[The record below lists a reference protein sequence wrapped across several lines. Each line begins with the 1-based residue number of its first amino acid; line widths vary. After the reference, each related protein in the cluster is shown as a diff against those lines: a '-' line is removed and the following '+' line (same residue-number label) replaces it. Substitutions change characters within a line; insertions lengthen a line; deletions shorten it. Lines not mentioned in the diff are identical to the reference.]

1 MTSKTTSSKAG
12 GVSSQAVQAKTG
24 RGWDDWFV
32 ILDDAGARE
41 MTHTRI
47 ARYLREEQGVSP
59 WWSQMVANG
68 YEQAR
73 GMREKHQMPEGY
85 QISVS
90 KTIQAPPTALYQ
102 AWSDEKT
109 RDRWFPGES
118 VTVRKATPNRSLRM
132 TWSDSASTVEVTFNN
147 KGNDKGSSRTQVVV
161 QHSRLADSAQAERM
175 KAYWREALER
185 LKGVV

>member
-1 MTSKTTSSKAG
+1 MTSKTTANKAA
-12 GVSSQAVQAKTG
+12 GVSSEAVQTKTG

-32 ILDDAGARE
+32 ILDDAGAKE

-90 KTIQAPPTALYQ
+90 KTLQSPLTDLYQ
-102 AWSDEKT
+102 AWSDEGIL
-109 RDRWFPGES
+109 DRWLAGRS
-118 VTVRKATPNRSLRM
+118 VTVRNATPNRSLRM
-132 TWSDSASTVEVTFNN
+132 TWSDATSTVEVTFTD
-147 KGNDKGSSRTQVVV
+147 KGNDKGASKTQVVV
-161 QHSRLADSAQAERM
+161 QHSKLADSAQAEQM

-185 LKGVV
+185 LDGVV

>member
-24 RGWDDWFV
+24 RGWDDWFTV
-32 ILDDAGARE
+32 LDDAGAKE

-47 ARYLREEQGVSP
+47 ARYLREEQAVSP

-85 QISVS
+85 QVSVS
-90 KTIQAPPTALYQ
+90 KTLSAPVAEIYQ
-102 AWSDEKT
+102 AWSDENT
-109 RDRWFPGES
+109 RNRWLPGES
-118 VTVRKATPNRSLRM
+118 VTIRKATPNRSLRM
-132 TWSDSASTVEVTFNN
+132 TWSDGTSSVEVTFNN

-185 LKGVV
+185 LNRTV